1 MVPVPAGPSSRPS
14 RSAGSDVRLPALAA
28 QVGAVMASPDH
39 RAVVPDLR
47 VTGVTLRAQD
57 VRPGDLFAALTG
69 SATHGARYAGEAI
82 ERGAVAVLTDA
93 AGVTE
98 MADLAGSGA
107 EFQTSTVPVLVHP
120 APRSVLGGL
129 AATVYGNPSDRMTV
143 VGITGTS
150 GKTTTT
156 YMVESGLRAGGRTAG
171 LIGTIGIR
179 IDGADIPSALTT
191 PEAPALQAL
200 LATMAERGVD
210 TVVME
215 VSSHALTLG
224 RVDGTRFAV
233 GGFTNLS
240 RDHLDF
246 HPTMADYFDAKALL
260 FDLDSS
266 LRARTVV
273 VCVDDDAGR
282 TMAARAGDAITVSAE
297 GRPAHWRAMD
307 LVPMG
312 AGGQEFTVVGPD
324 GVQHRVGI
332 RLPGDYNVA
341 NCLVAL
347 AILDAVGVSPDQAA
361 RGIRETR
368 VPGRLE
374 EIDCGQGFLALVDYA
389 HKPGA
394 LRAVLTTLLQPDRRL
409 AVVFGAGGER
419 DPGKRAPMGE
429 IAAELADLV
438 VVTDDNPRG
447 EDPAAIR
454 REILAGAAE
463 GGGGAQVVEIDDRR
477 AAIGYAVRWAG
488 PGDVVLVAGKGHET
502 GQRGASETRPFDDRV
517 ELARALEALGPREE
531 PRGAGE
537 ARR

>member
-1 MVPVPAGPSSRPS
+1 MPAGLRP
-14 RSAGSDVRLPALAA
+14 SAGSGVRLPELAA
-28 QVGAVMASPDH
+28 QVGAVLADSPD
-39 RAVVPDLR
+39 RASVVPGTL

-57 VRPGDLFAALTG
+57 VQVGDLFAALPG
-69 SATHGARYAGEAI
+69 STTHGAQYVREAI
-82 ERGAVAVLTDA
+82 ELGAVAVLTDA
-93 AGVTE
+93 AGAAE
-98 MADLAGSGA
+98 MQAQVGPKPSP
-107 EFQTSTVPVLVHP
+107 VPVLLHP

-129 AATVYGNPSDRMTV
+129 AAAVYGDPSGRVTV
-143 VGITGTS
+143 IGITGTS

-156 YMVESGLRAGGRTAG
+156 YLVEAGLRAGGRMAG

-191 PEAPALQAL
+191 PEAPALQAM
-200 LATMAERGVD
+200 LAAMAEHGVD

-233 GGFTNLS
+233 GAFTNLS

-246 HPTMADYFDAKALL
+246 HPSMADYFDAKALL
-260 FDLDSS
+260 FDPESP
-266 LRARTVV
+266 LRADTAV
-273 VCVDDDAGR
+273 VCIDDAAGR
-282 TMAARAGDAITVSAE
+282 EMAALAGDAITVSAAD
-297 GRPAHWRAMD
+297 RPAHWHALD
-307 LVPMG
+307 VAPMG
-312 AGGQEFTVVGPD
+312 AGGQEFTVVDPAGAH
-324 GVQHRVGI
+324 HRVGI
-332 RLPGDYNVA
+332 RLPGHYNVA
-341 NCLVAL
+341 NTLVAL
-347 AILDAVGVSPDQAA
+347 AILDAVGVSPERAA
-361 RGIRETR
+361 PGLLQTR

-374 EIDCGQGFLALVDYA
+374 EIDCGQDFLALVDYA

-394 LRAVLTTLLQPDRRL
+394 LLAVLTALARPERRL

-454 REILAGAAE
+454 REILAGAAA
-463 GGGGAQVVEIDDRR
+463 GGGAARLVEIADRR
-477 AAIGYAVRWAG
+477 AAIRHAVAWAG

-502 GQRGASETRPFDDRV
+502 GQRGAGEVRPFDDRV
-517 ELARALEALGPREE
+517 ELARALEARQ
-531 PRGAGE
+531 
-537 ARR
+537 